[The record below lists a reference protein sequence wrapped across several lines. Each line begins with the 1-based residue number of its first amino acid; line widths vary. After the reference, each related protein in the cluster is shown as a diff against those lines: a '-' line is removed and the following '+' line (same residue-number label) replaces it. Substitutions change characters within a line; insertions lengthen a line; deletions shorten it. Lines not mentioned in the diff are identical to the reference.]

1 MGVTG
6 WFCNAALPPWLAYVT
21 IGLIPYR
28 SKRVTTETMTDNE
41 GAVKNAS
48 QHLYEA
54 MTHHFGP
61 LDLGAHQPLV
71 KAISEYG
78 TSSRARDDEG
88 VKRASTHVYEA
99 LTHHFGPRDLGAHDP
114 VVMALAEYGKAC
126 REAGPKA

>member
-1 MGVTG
+1 
-6 WFCNAALPPWLAYVT
+6 
-21 IGLIPYR
+21 
-28 SKRVTTETMTDNE
+28 MTDKE
-41 GAVKNAS
+41 DAVRQAS

-78 TSSRARDDEG
+78 TQSRAHDDEG
-88 VKRASTHVYEA
+88 VKLASTHVYEA
-99 LTHHFGPRDLGAHDP
+99 LTKHFGPRDLAANDP
-114 VVMALAEYGKAC
+114 VVLALAEYGKAC